1 MADGEPLI
9 RLRGLTKRWGKS
21 VALAGVDLEL
31 DAHAVVGI
39 VGPDGAG
46 KSTLL
51 RALAGLL
58 DVEAQEAT
66 VFGHDLR
73 APDVTALKAR
83 IGYVPQTFSLHRDL
97 SILENLRFTA
107 RLHRLSDDDF
117 DRRATPLLERTALA
131 PFRDRPVGMLSGGM
145 KQKLA
150 LANALLPAPE
160 LLVLD
165 EPTAG
170 IDVVARG
177 ELWEMLEAARA
188 AALVV
193 LSTSYLEEAARC
205 DRLVYL
211 DDGRVRAAGT
221 PAELRARVAL
231 ECYRA
236 WSPAARAVAAA
247 AKRLPYVRA
256 ARAAGRYARI
266 EVPSARSPGAAR
278 VVADLEHLS
287 DARVELAEPVDTDME
302 ATLLAL
308 AEEPA

>member
-1 MADGEPLI
+1 MGDGEPLI
-9 RLRGLTKRWGKS
+9 RLRGLGKRWGRTR
-21 VALAGVDLEL
+21 ALAGVDLEL
-31 DAHAVVGI
+31 AAHAVVGI

-58 DVEAQEAT
+58 DVEAEEAT
-66 VFGHDLR
+66 VLGHDLR
-73 APDVTALKAR
+73 AADVTALKAR

-107 RLHRLSDDDF
+107 RLHRLSNDEF
-117 DRRATPLLERTALA
+117 RRRVEPLLERTALA
-131 PFRDRPVGMLSGGM
+131 PFGDRPVGALSGGM

-150 LANALLPAPE
+150 VANALLPAPD

-177 ELWEMLEAARA
+177 ELWAMLEAARA
-188 AALVV
+188 TALVV

-205 DRLVYL
+205 DRLVYI
-211 DDGRVRAAGT
+211 DGGRVVATGT
-221 PAELRARVAL
+221 PDELRTRVAL

-236 WSPAARAVAAA
+236 WGAAPRAIATA

-266 EVPSARSPGAAR
+266 EVPAARSPGVAR
-278 VVADLEHLS
+278 VVVDLQRLP
-287 DARVELAEPVDTDME
+287 DAAVQLAEPVETDME
-302 ATLLAL
+302 ATLVAL
-308 AEEPA
+308 AEDAA